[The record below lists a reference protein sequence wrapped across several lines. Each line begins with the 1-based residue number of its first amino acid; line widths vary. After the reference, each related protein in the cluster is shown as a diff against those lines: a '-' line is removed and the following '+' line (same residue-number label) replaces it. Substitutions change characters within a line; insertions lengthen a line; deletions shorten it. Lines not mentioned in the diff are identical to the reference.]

1 MKTNKEIKILLVED
15 DTNLGFIVQDNLK
28 SEGFEVILATDGEQA
43 LLTYKKYN
51 FDICILDI
59 MLPKY
64 DGFSIAKDIRKTNSN
79 IPILFLS
86 AKAMIEDKIEG
97 FNSGGDDYLTK
108 PFSMEELVLRIKSL
122 LKRIVNIEESIDGY
136 QLGNIFF
143 DIINYK
149 LISEKQDKKLTKK
162 EAEIL
167 KLLCKQKNK
176 VIERDII
183 LKYIWGNDSYFNGR
197 SLDVFITKLR
207 KYLSSDSSISITNVH
222 GVGFCLK
229 TDNKS

>member
-1 MKTNKEIKILLVED
+1 METYKDIKILLVED

-28 SEGFEVILATDGEQA
+28 AEGFEVILATDGEQA
-43 LLTYKKYN
+43 LLTYKKYD

-64 DGFSIAKDIRKTNSN
+64 DGFSIAKDIRKTNAN

-86 AKAMIEDKIEG
+86 AKTMIEDKIEG

-108 PFSMEELVLRIKSL
+108 PFSMAELVLRIKSL
-122 LKRIVNIEESIDGY
+122 LKRIVNIEKSIDGY

-149 LISEKQDKKLTKK
+149 LINKDQEKKLTKK

-207 KYLSSDSSISITNVH
+207 KYLSSDSSISIVNVH

-229 TDNKS
+229 TESKS

>member
-1 MKTNKEIKILLVED
+1 MKTNKKIKILLVED

-43 LLTYKKYN
+43 LLTYKKYD

-108 PFSMEELVLRIKSL
+108 PFSMAELVLRIKSL
-122 LKRIVNIEESIDGY
+122 LKRIVNIEKSINGY

-149 LISEKQDKKLTKK
+149 LISEKQEKKLTKK

-167 KLLCKQKNK
+167 KLLCKQKNN

-207 KYLSSDSSISITNVH
+207 KYLFS
-222 GVGFCLK
+222 
-229 TDNKS
+229 

>member
-1 MKTNKEIKILLVED
+1 METNKDIKILLVED
-15 DTNLGFIVQDNLK
+15 DTNLGFIIQDNLK

-51 FDICILDI
+51 FNICILDI

-86 AKAMIEDKIEG
+86 AKTMIEDKTEG

-108 PFSMEELVLRIKSL
+108 PFSMAELVLRIKSL
-122 LKRIVNIEESIDGY
+122 LKRINNIEKSVEGY

-143 DIINYK
+143 DLINYK
-149 LISEKQDKKLTKK
+149 LINKDQEKKLTKK

-167 KLLCKQKNK
+167 KLLCKQQNK
-176 VIERDII
+176 VIERDVI

-207 KYLSSDSSISITNVH
+207 KYLDSDSSISIMNVH

-229 TDNKS
+229 TENES

>member
-1 MKTNKEIKILLVED
+1 MEINKEIKILLVED

-43 LLTYKKYN
+43 LLTYKKYD
-51 FDICILDI
+51 FDLCILDI

-108 PFSMEELVLRIKSL
+108 PFSMAELVLRIKSL
-122 LKRIVNIEESIDGY
+122 LKRIVNIEKSIDGY
-136 QLGNIFF
+136 QLGNMFF

-149 LISEKQDKKLTKK
+149 LISEEQEKKLTKK

-176 VIERDII
+176 VLERDII

-207 KYLSSDSSISITNVH
+207 KYLSYDSSISITNVH

-229 TDNKS
+229 TDDKS

>member
-1 MKTNKEIKILLVED
+1 MKTNKKIKILLVED

-43 LLTYKKYN
+43 LLTYKKYD

-108 PFSMEELVLRIKSL
+108 PFSMAELVLRIKSL
-122 LKRIVNIEESIDGY
+122 LKRIVNIEKSINGY

-149 LISEKQDKKLTKK
+149 LISEKQEKKLTKK

-167 KLLCKQKNK
+167 KLLCKQKNN